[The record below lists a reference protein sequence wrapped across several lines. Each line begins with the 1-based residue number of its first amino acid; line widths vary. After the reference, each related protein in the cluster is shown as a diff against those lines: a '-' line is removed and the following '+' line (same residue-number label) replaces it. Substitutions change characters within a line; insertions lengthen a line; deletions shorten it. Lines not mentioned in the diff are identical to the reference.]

1 MAWLSLEFRVPG
13 ADVDAL
19 SDALFAVG
27 ALSVDVTDADQGSQ
41 KERAI
46 YLEPG
51 EDILLSWGHNS
62 VVGLFDR
69 KEYSSQIL
77 SALESEVHPL
87 KLPDPVERRIDDQ
100 DWVRSTQQQFEPIQI
115 TQRLQI
121 SPSWS
126 AVKVEPEINI
136 MLDPGLAFGTGSHPT
151 TQLCLQWLEHHV
163 KTGQTVIDYG
173 CGSGILAIA
182 AAKFGADT
190 VVAID
195 IDEDALESTQYNAK
209 RNKAKVEVISA
220 VDNVNT
226 KADIVV
232 ANILP
237 SPLKVLAPLLGQLV
251 KPGGQIV
258 LSGILVDQ
266 GSDLMDLYGRWFEM
280 STYKV
285 MDEWVCL
292 QGNKLGPQ

>member
-41 KERAI
+41 RERAI

-51 EDILLSWGHNS
+51 EDMLLSWGHNS

-77 SALESEVHPL
+77 SALASEVHPL
-87 KLPDPVERRIDDQ
+87 QLPDPVERRIDDQ

-126 AVKVEPEINI
+126 AVKVESEINI

-163 KTGQTVIDYG
+163 TTGQTVIDYG

-182 AAKFGADT
+182 AAKFGAGN

-220 VDNVNT
+220 VDNVNA

-266 GSDLMDLYGRWFEM
+266 GPDLMDLYGRWFEM

>member
-1 MAWLSLEFRVPG
+1 MAWLSLEFRVSG
-13 ADVDAL
+13 ADVEVL

-27 ALSVDVTDADQGSQ
+27 ALSVDVTDADQGSHE
-41 KERAI
+41 ERAI

-51 EDILLSWGHNS
+51 EDILLSWGRNS

-69 KEYSSQIL
+69 QSYSDQIL
-77 SALESEVHPL
+77 SALATAVHPL
-87 KLPDPVERRIDDQ
+87 KLPEPVEYRIDDQ
-100 DWVRSTQQQFEPIQI
+100 DWVRLTQQQFEPIQI

-126 AVKVEPEINI
+126 AVKDGSDVNI
-136 MLDPGLAFGTGSHPT
+136 ILDPGLAFGTGSHPT
-151 TQLCLQWLEHHV
+151 TQLCLEWLEHHIT
-163 KTGQTVIDYG
+163 TGKTVIDYG

-182 AAKFGADT
+182 AKKFGAGD
-190 VVAID
+190 VVAVD
-195 IDEDALESTQYNAK
+195 IDEDAIQSTCYNAK
-209 RNKAKVEVISA
+209 RNKTAVEVISA
-220 VDNVNT
+220 IESVNI

-237 SPLKVLAPLLGQLV
+237 SPLTVLAPLLAQLV
-251 KPGGQIV
+251 KPGGHIV

-266 GSDLMDLYGRWFEM
+266 GPDLMSLYGQWFEM
-280 STYKV
+280 DTYKV

-292 QGNKLGPQ
+292 QGNKLGS

>member
-126 AVKVEPEINI
+126 ALKVESEINI

-182 AAKFGADT
+182 AAKFGAGN

-220 VDNVNT
+220 VDNVNA

-266 GSDLMDLYGRWFEM
+266 GSDLMGLYGRWFEM

-292 QGNKLGPQ
+292 QGNKLGP

>member
-1 MAWLSLEFRVPG
+1 
-13 ADVDAL
+13 
-19 SDALFAVG
+19 
-27 ALSVDVTDADQGSQ
+27 
-41 KERAI
+41 
-46 YLEPG
+46 
-51 EDILLSWGHNS
+51 
-62 VVGLFDR
+62 
-69 KEYSSQIL
+69 
-77 SALESEVHPL
+77 
-87 KLPDPVERRIDDQ
+87 
-100 DWVRSTQQQFEPIQI
+100 
-115 TQRLQI
+115 
-121 SPSWS
+121 
-126 AVKVEPEINI
+126 

-237 SPLKVLAPLLGQLV
+237 SPLTVLAPLLGQLV
-251 KPGGQIV
+251 KPDGQIV

-266 GSDLMDLYGRWFEM
+266 GSDLMGLYGRWFEM

-292 QGNKLGPQ
+292 QGNKLGP

>member
-220 VDNVNT
+220 VDNVNA

-251 KPGGQIV
+251 KPDGQIV

-266 GSDLMDLYGRWFEM
+266 GSDLMGLYGRWFEM

-292 QGNKLGPQ
+292 QGNKLGP

>member
-69 KEYSSQIL
+69 KEYSSQII

-237 SPLKVLAPLLGQLV
+237 SPLTVLAPLLGQLV

-266 GSDLMDLYGRWFEM
+266 GSDLMGLYGRWFEM

-292 QGNKLGPQ
+292 QGNKLGP

>member
-1 MAWLSLEFRVPG
+1 MAWLSLEFKVPG
-13 ADVDAL
+13 EDVDAL

-220 VDNVNT
+220 VDNVNA

-266 GSDLMDLYGRWFEM
+266 GSDLMGLYGRWFEM

-292 QGNKLGPQ
+292 QGNKLGP

>member
-1 MAWLSLEFRVPG
+1 MRIRGL
-13 ADVDAL
+13 
-19 SDALFAVG
+19 
-27 ALSVDVTDADQGSQ
+27 TK
-41 KERAI
+41 KERSTF
-46 YLEPG
+46 EPG

-69 KEYSSQIL
+69 QAYSDHIL
-77 SALESEVHPL
+77 SALASVVHPL
-87 KLPDPVERRIDDQ
+87 KLPEPVEYRIDDQ
-100 DWVRSTQQQFEPIQI
+100 DWVRLTQQQFEPIQI

-126 AVKVEPEINI
+126 AVKDGSDVNI
-136 MLDPGLAFGTGSHPT
+136 ILDPGLAFGTGSHPT
-151 TQLCLQWLEHHV
+151 TQLCLEWLEHHITNG
-163 KTGQTVIDYG
+163 KTVIDYG

-182 AAKFGADT
+182 AKKFGAGD
-190 VVAID
+190 VVAVD
-195 IDEDALESTQYNAK
+195 IDEDAIQSTCYNAK
-209 RNKAKVEVISA
+209 RNKTAVEVISA
-220 VDNVNT
+220 IENVNI

-237 SPLKVLAPLLGQLV
+237 SPLTVLAPLLAQLV

-266 GSDLMDLYGRWFEM
+266 GPDLMSLYGQWFEM
-280 STYKV
+280 DTYKV

-292 QGNKLGPQ
+292 QGNKLGS

>member
-27 ALSVDVTDADQGSQ
+27 ALSVEVTDADQGSQ

-182 AAKFGADT
+182 AAKFGAGN

-209 RNKAKVEVISA
+209 RNKAKVEVVSA
-220 VDNVNT
+220 VENVNT

-237 SPLKVLAPLLGQLV
+237 SPLTVLAPLLGQLV

-266 GSDLMDLYGRWFEM
+266 GSDLMGLYGRWFEM
-280 STYKV
+280 KTYKV

-292 QGNKLGPQ
+292 QGNKFGP

>member
-1 MAWLSLEFRVPG
+1 MAWLTLEFRVPG
-13 ADVDAL
+13 ADVDVL

-27 ALSVDVTDADQGSQ
+27 ALSVDVTDADQGSK

-77 SALESEVHPL
+77 CALESEVHPL

-126 AVKVEPEINI
+126 ALKVESEINI

-163 KTGQTVIDYG
+163 TTGQTVIDYG

-182 AAKFGADT
+182 AAKFGAGN

-237 SPLKVLAPLLGQLV
+237 SPLTVLAPLLGQLV

-266 GSDLMDLYGRWFEM
+266 GSDLMGLYGRWFEM

-292 QGNKLGPQ
+292 QGNKLGP

>member
-237 SPLKVLAPLLGQLV
+237 SPLTVLAPLLGQLV
-251 KPGGQIV
+251 KPDGQIV

-266 GSDLMDLYGRWFEM
+266 GSDLMGLYGRWFEM

-292 QGNKLGPQ
+292 QGNKLGP

>member
-13 ADVDAL
+13 ADVDVL

-27 ALSVDVTDADQGSQ
+27 ALSVDVTDADQGSH

-77 SALESEVHPL
+77 SALEREAHPL

-100 DWVRSTQQQFEPIQI
+100 DWVRLTQQQFEPIQI

-126 AVKVEPEINI
+126 AVKVESEINI

-151 TQLCLQWLEHHV
+151 TQLCLQWLERHV
-163 KTGQTVIDYG
+163 TTGQTVIDYG

-182 AAKFGADT
+182 AAKFGAGN

-220 VDNVNT
+220 VDNVNA

-266 GSDLMDLYGRWFEM
+266 GSDLMGLYGRWFEM